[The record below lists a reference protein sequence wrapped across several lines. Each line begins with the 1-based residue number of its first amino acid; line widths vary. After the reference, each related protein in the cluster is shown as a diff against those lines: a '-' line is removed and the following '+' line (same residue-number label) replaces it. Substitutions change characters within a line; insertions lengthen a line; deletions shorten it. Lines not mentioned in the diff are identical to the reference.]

1 MKEIGAHK
9 RAEIL
14 DDKDINGRYMAMCRD
29 CETCAHAYELTEAE
43 TNLSLTPCIIDCAN
57 CNKIRH
63 SHDGSPAEPLGGS
76 CNTLLHICP
85 NDGRNFARSEPS
97 QVMSLV
103 GGDPARSR
111 DLRIR
116 RERRLKRVKT
126 LRSGFPWNPL
136 LTFFSE
142 NQNAEK
148 SSDLFSVRTKLHY

>member
-63 SHDGSPAEPLGGS
+63 SHDGSPAVPLGGS

-85 NDGRNFARSEPS
+85 NDGRKWWQMNTHFHLWQHVTSEREW
-97 QVMSLV
+97 QAL
-103 GGDPARSR
+103 
-111 DLRIR
+111 R
-116 RERRLKRVKT
+116 RERT
-126 LRSGFPWNPL
+126 QPSYEFDEW
-136 LTFFSE
+136 
-142 NQNAEK
+142 
-148 SSDLFSVRTKLHY
+148 